1 MCVFISVESEA
12 NLKLGGTRLI
22 KNRDKQKKKKVF
34 GLRLSITFFFLN
46 FLNSPTPMYIN

>member
-22 KNRDKQKKKKVF
+22 KNRDKQKKKK
-34 GLRLSITFFFLN
+34 GLRVKVIYNFFF
-46 FLNSPTPMYIN
+46 FKFFK